1 MARDLL
7 LEPLAIP
14 SAHIHRIEA
23 ERDDL
28 DLAAEDYEREIAR
41 VFRVSPSGVPP
52 AFDLVL
58 LGMGADGHTAS
69 LFPDT
74 FASGEAARW
83 VVARYVAAIAANR
96 VTMTPRIL
104 NASRHV
110 LFLVAGADKATALAM
125 VLEGA
130 RNPEHVP
137 AQMIE
142 PSSGVL
148 IWLVDRAA
156 AAKLTGIGRADSLL
170 TRGATRLHEHE

>member
-1 MARDLL
+1 
-7 LEPLAIP
+7 
-14 SAHIHRIEA
+14 
-23 ERDDL
+23 
-28 DLAAEDYEREIAR
+28 
-41 VFRVSPSGVPP
+41 
-52 AFDLVL
+52 
-58 LGMGADGHTAS
+58 
-69 LFPDT
+69 
-74 FASGEAARW
+74 
-83 VVARYVAAIAANR
+83 
-96 VTMTPRIL
+96 MTPRIL